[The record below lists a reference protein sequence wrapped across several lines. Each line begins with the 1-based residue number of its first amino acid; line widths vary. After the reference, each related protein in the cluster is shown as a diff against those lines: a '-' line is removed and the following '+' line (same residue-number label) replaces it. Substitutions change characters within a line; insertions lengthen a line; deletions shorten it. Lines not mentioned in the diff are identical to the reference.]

1 MKATRP
7 LTAIATTIVTSCIL
21 GLSAMAH
28 AKQPELKPFFA
39 DYKAEVSGISG
50 SGSRSL
56 EKDRQQWVLKFGA
69 EVSIVIASIN
79 IDETSKLTLKD
90 GKVQPV
96 QYVYKRSGIGGK
108 PAKTANFNWKKLES
122 VWQQKDETSTVKFKQ
137 GSQDPLSYQL
147 QLRLDLKAGKKTDL
161 AYPVVD
167 DDEVYER
174 KFIIEGEEILSTRTG
189 KLKTIKVKIVRDDD
203 DRQTWIWF
211 AKDWD
216 YILVQFLQKE
226 NDSDYLIKFDQ
237 GKVDGKPVKGL

>member
-1 MKATRP
+1 MKPSRP
-7 LTAIATTIVTSCIL
+7 LTALIASLAL
-21 GLSAMAH
+21 GLCSIAQG
-28 AKQPELKPFFA
+28 KQTDLKPFFA
-39 DYKAEVSGISG
+39 DYKAKVSGISG

-56 EKDRQQWVLKFGA
+56 EKEGSQWVLKFGA
-69 EVSIVIASIN
+69 EASIIIASVSIN
-79 IDETSKLTLKD
+79 ETSKLTLKD
-90 GKVQPV
+90 SKVQPV

-108 PAKTANFNWKKLES
+108 PAKTANFNWKSLES
-122 VWQQKDETSTVKFKQ
+122 VWQQKDEKSTVKFKT

-147 QLRLDLKAGKKTDL
+147 QLRLDLKTGKKTNL
-161 AYPVVD
+161 TYPVVD

-174 KFIIEGEEILSTRTG
+174 KFIIEGEEVLETSTGNLETV
-189 KLKTIKVKIVRDDD
+189 KVKIVRDDN

-237 GKVDGKPVKGL
+237 GKVDGKTVKGL